1 MHGETCLLDSDTCLE
16 KAIKIVRWGGV
27 IVYPT
32 DTVYGVGGDPFNIN
46 TVNRVTHLKG
56 RRGSPYPILV
66 SSIDNALRLLE
77 ASDAMVMLMER
88 FWPGGLTIVGK
99 ARYGIPGNFF
109 MDTIG
114 MRMPGHRRLLK
125 LIEEAGGYLIGTSA
139 NISGK
144 PPAKS
149 IDEAKDYF
157 GDAVDLY
164 IDGGRARENPSTVV
178 EVRDKHIVI
187 RRIGAIELDILREFC
202 RETGCILDEEV

>member
-1 MHGETCLLDSDTCLE
+1 MPGETCLINLDTCLE
-16 KAIKIVRWGGV
+16 KAIKIVRRGGV

-66 SSIDNALRLLE
+66 SSIENALRLIE
-77 ASDAMVMLMER
+77 ASDAMVMLMRR
-88 FWPGGLTIVGK
+88 FWPGGLTIVGR

-109 MDTIG
+109 METIG
-114 MRMPGHRRLLK
+114 VRMPRQMRLLK
-125 LIEEAGGYLIGTSA
+125 LIEESGGYLIGTSA
-139 NISGK
+139 NKSGR

-149 IDEAKDYF
+149 VDEAMEYF
-157 GDAVDLY
+157 GGEVDLY
-164 IDGGRARENPSTVV
+164 LDGGRARENPSTVV
-178 EVRDKHIVI
+178 EIRGKHIVI
-187 RRIGAIELDILREFC
+187 RRIGAIELDVLREFC

>member
-1 MHGETCLLDSDTCLE
+1 MPSETCLFDSETCLE
-16 KAIKIVRWGGV
+16 KAIEIVRGGGV

-32 DTVYGVGGDPFNIN
+32 DTVYGIGGDPLNIN

-56 RRGSPYPILV
+56 RRGNPYPILV

-77 ASDAMVMLMER
+77 ADDVLIRLMER
-88 FWPGGLTIVGK
+88 LWPGGLTIVGR

-114 MRMPGHRRLLK
+114 VRMPGHKRLLN

-149 IDEAKDYF
+149 IEEARIYF
-157 GDAVDLY
+157 GDGVDLY
-164 IDGGRARENPSTVV
+164 IDGGRARENPSTVIAV
-178 EVRDKHIVI
+178 YG
-187 RRIGAIELDILREFC
+187 RRVVVKRLGAVKLDVLRNIC
-202 RETGCILDEEV
+202 RELGCILDEEV